1 MKQTIKQIHIMK
13 IYLELEQKVP
23 NKIDDYYIDET
34 YYRASQMM
42 DVTIGEVCDTTYKY
56 CTDDNFKNE
65 IIAGINLIKLV
76 LNI

>member
-1 MKQTIKQIHIMK
+1 MKPTIKQIHIMK

-23 NKIDDYYIDET
+23 NNIDDYYIDET